1 MNINLRKHID
11 QIKNGGLIVLIKK
24 LRSAFYL
31 LIQLPFYLFSIPLL
45 IIIYLLRPWLLIR
58 WYGLPCGR
66 IGHLALDA
74 ELYSCRRDA
83 KINQPSQKY
92 IDFFFLEHRYICNRQ
107 LVKMQRR
114 SITILP
120 AFLMVPLSNTNRFIN
135 LCIKGKV
142 KSDSGKKSLGG
153 QHEIDIFVQK
163 SFYKIIMPKSS
174 PHISFNEEEKLKGK
188 TILNEFGI
196 PENAKFVCLIV
207 RDSAYLARH
216 KIETLHNFSYHNY
229 RDCDI
234 DNFVLAAEE
243 LAARGYY
250 VFRMGIKVHKP
261 LKSSNPKIIDYANS
275 KMRSDF
281 MDIYL
286 GANCTFC
293 ISTAL
298 GYDAIPSIF
307 RKPVAYIYTPVGI
320 AQLQAENDLAICKHH
335 LNKKTKKKL
344 TISEIF
350 SSNVIIGL
358 SSAEYENNNVELQEN
373 TPEEIKDLVTEMDE
387 RISGSWKET
396 EEDLLL
402 QKKFWHIFEGYMKKL
417 IILEPENQYHRVFSQ
432 LRVTYDIKK
441 NTNTKFSS
449 KFLKN
454 NLDFIQ

>member
-1 MNINLRKHID
+1 MTLNFKKHLF
-11 QIKNGGLIVLIKK
+11 QIKKGGLKVFIKK
-24 LRSAFYL
+24 LRSTFYL
-31 LIQLPFYLFSIPLL
+31 LIQSPLYLFSISSL

-58 WYGLPCGR
+58 WYGLTSSR
-66 IGHLALDA
+66 IGHLALDP

-83 KINQPSQKY
+83 KINQPTQKY
-92 IDFFFLEHRYICNRQ
+92 IDIFFLGNKYICNRQ
-107 LVKMQRR
+107 LVKMLRR
-114 SITILP
+114 SLTVFP
-120 AFLMVPLSNTNRFIN
+120 AFLMVPLFNTNRFFN
-135 LCIKGKV
+135 LFIKKC
-142 KSDSGKKSLGG
+142 K
-153 QHEIDIFVQK
+153 QHEIDINSQVDRDVHNIVGKFN
-163 SFYKIIMPKSS
+163 
-174 PHISFNEEEKLKGK
+174 PHISFSEEEELKGK
-188 TILNEFGI
+188 KILSELGI

-350 SSNVIIGL
+350 SSNVVIGL